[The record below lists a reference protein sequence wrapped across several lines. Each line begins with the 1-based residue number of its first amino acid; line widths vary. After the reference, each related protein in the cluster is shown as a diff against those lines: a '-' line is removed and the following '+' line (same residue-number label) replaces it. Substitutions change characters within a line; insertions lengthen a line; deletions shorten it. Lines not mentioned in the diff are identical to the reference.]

1 MKDFEQIELLW
12 KAQPEK
18 RLRSADEVLR
28 QVKKDMSGLS
38 RKLLLGILAMSG
50 TVVLMFLI
58 VFFVPFKSII
68 TYLGIGIIMLTV
80 CIYAAMMLRDYKLI
94 SRNDFTTDPKNYL
107 NELKKYQQNRIKF
120 SGLVYY
126 VYILLLSAGFGLYF
140 IEILDMLPVWLKI
153 VAYVVTAAWFLFC
166 TFYLKDRI
174 NKAEEEKVALV
185 IDRLERLQGQFEV

>member
-18 RLRSADEVLR
+18 RLRSADDVLR
-28 QVKKDMSGLS
+28 QVKKDMSGIS
-38 RKLLLGILAMSG
+38 RKLFLGILAMSG

-58 VFFVPFKSII
+58 VFFVPFKSAI
-68 TYLGIGIIMLTV
+68 TYLGISIIMLTV
-80 CIYAAMMLRDYKLI
+80 CIYAAMMLRDYRLI
-94 SRNDFTTDPKNYL
+94 SRNDFTTDPKSYL
-107 NELKKYQQNRIKF
+107 SQLKKYQQNRLKF

-140 IEILDMLPVWLKI
+140 IEILDLLTLWVKI
-153 VAYVVTAAWFLFC
+153 VAYTATAAWFLFC

-174 NKAEEEKVALV
+174 NKAEEEKVALI
-185 IDRLERLQGQFEV
+185 IDRLERLQGQF